1 MVESGSAKM
10 SPQSRGTAFTL
21 VELLVVIAIIAILV
35 ALLIPAVHEAKQRA
49 WTTQCMSNLRQMA
62 FGWQMYA
69 VDHQERL
76 TPNNPGQMDWFEH
89 WVRGWFDAES
99 FTPDNT
105 NRALLTS
112 SYLWPY
118 LWNSEIWR
126 CPGDKSTTT
135 VPETGETLRR
145 VRSVSINNW
154 LGTDYIWNSQAGGRD
169 FRNIHK
175 TTDIVSPFPADTYVF
190 LDERSDSINDGYF
203 VVTMNEQGGGGK
215 IVDFPG
221 SYHQS
226 GANFVFA
233 DGHSQFKKWRDPRTR
248 PPLVPGRNLELNV
261 SSPNNPDV
269 AWLQSHAT
277 GKR

>member
-1 MVESGSAKM
+1 
-10 SPQSRGTAFTL
+10 
-21 VELLVVIAIIAILV
+21 
-35 ALLIPAVHEAKQRA
+35 
-49 WTTQCMSNLRQMA
+49 
-62 FGWQMYA
+62 
-69 VDHQERL
+69 
-76 TPNNPGQMDWFEH
+76 
-89 WVRGWFDAES
+89 
-99 FTPDNT
+99 
-105 NRALLTS
+105 LTS

-118 LWNSEIWR
+118 LWNSEIWS

-135 VPETGETLRR
+135 VPATGETLRR

-154 LGTDYIWNSQAGGRD
+154 LDRLHLELEAGGRE
-169 FRNIHK
+169 FRNIRK

-221 SYHQS
+221 SYHRG

-233 DGHSQFKKWRDPRTR
+233 DGHSEFKKWRDRRTT
-248 PPLVPGRNLELNV
+248 PSLIEGRNLELNV